1 MWCAIRFW
9 PTTSL
14 QLRLSTC
21 EHNVNFHQ
29 HKESRQQIKAFLRS
43 DNPVP
48 GVIQSVG
55 TRFHFLKHLHKS
67 TCSSS
72 PNHSSTFTL
81 LKRLAEHL
89 IHRDAD
95 MASRVA
101 ALIFL
106 GLLCIQL
113 ASAEV
118 PKDCCLSV
126 SKNRVPAKFVVSYYI
141 QEAGKGCNLSATV
154 FETKGGRRLCIVHPD
169 GFPWVQK
176 VISIV
181 DSRKPASQ

>member
-1 MWCAIRFW
+1 MWALTCRYLFYRHDKRFLLIVTW
-9 PTTSL
+9 KKIKSL
-14 QLRLSTC
+14 SGEIVWEELSR
-21 EHNVNFHQ
+21 
-29 HKESRQQIKAFLRS
+29 KSQQPPLF
-43 DNPVP
+43 
-48 GVIQSVG
+48 QSVG

-106 GLLCIQL
+106 GLLCVQL
-113 ASAEV
+113 ASGNIHLHFQSSPAEICRMAKAFQAESAA
-118 PKDCCLSV
+118 PADSV
-126 SKNRVPAKFVVSYYI
+126 SLL
-141 QEAGKGCNLSATV
+141 QL
-154 FETKGGRRLCIVHPD
+154 
-169 GFPWVQK
+169 
-176 VISIV
+176 
-181 DSRKPASQ
+181 